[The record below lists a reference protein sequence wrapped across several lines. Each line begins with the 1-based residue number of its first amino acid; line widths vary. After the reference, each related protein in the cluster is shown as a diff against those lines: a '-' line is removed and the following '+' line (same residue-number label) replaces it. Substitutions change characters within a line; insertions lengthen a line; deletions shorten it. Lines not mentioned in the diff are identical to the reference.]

1 MINAKAGIP
10 GFVLDVATLRIYTIS
25 MQFVWDER
33 KNRNNIRK
41 HGIDF
46 RDVVDMFSHPMLV
59 QSDTR
64 RDYGE
69 DRWIAVGLLRSIVA
83 VVVYV
88 EWQDEETI
96 RIISARKATSYESKE
111 FYRRIPH

>member
-1 MINAKAGIP
+1 M
-10 GFVLDVATLRIYTIS
+10 R
-25 MQFVWDER
+25 FVWDEK
-33 KNRNNIRK
+33 KNRDNVRK

-46 RDVVDMFSHPMLV
+46 RDVIDMFSHPMLV
-59 QSDTR
+59 LLDTR

-69 DRWIAVGLLRSIVA
+69 DRWLGVGLLRNIVA

-96 RIISARKATSYESKE
+96 RIISARKATSHERDE
-111 FYRRIPH
+111 FYKRIPHGLEEA